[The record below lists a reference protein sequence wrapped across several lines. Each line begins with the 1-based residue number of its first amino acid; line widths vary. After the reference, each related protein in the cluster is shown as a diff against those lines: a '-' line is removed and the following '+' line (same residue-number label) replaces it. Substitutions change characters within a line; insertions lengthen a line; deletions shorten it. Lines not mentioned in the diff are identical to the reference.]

1 MSISIKLTLY
11 FICNIITICLVDLTG
26 RYFKWWPSVLN
37 FEEILIVSGFYA
49 LFYVIEDMF
58 EKYSNKEEYFHMNQL
73 LSARMERLDWLIE
86 VLAYDPDCDHPYFGD
101 YYSNPGTP
109 DDNPKVKAFKNAKEC
124 YEEIYWRA
132 CEDAGYDSWFLTR
145 IR

>member
-11 FICNIITICLVDLTG
+11 FICNIITICLVDLMG

-58 EKYSNKEEYFHMNQL
+58 EKYKGNKNETHPSPLQ
-73 LSARMERLDWLIE
+73 E
-86 VLAYDPDCDHPYFGD
+86 V
-101 YYSNPGTP
+101 
-109 DDNPKVKAFKNAKEC
+109 
-124 YEEIYWRA
+124 
-132 CEDAGYDSWFLTR
+132 
-145 IR
+145 

>member
-37 FEEILIVSGFYA
+37 FEEILMVSGFYA

-58 EKYSNKEEYFHMNQL
+58 EKHKGNKNET
-73 LSARMERLDWLIE
+73 
-86 VLAYDPDCDHPYFGD
+86 HP
-101 YYSNPGTP
+101 SP
-109 DDNPKVKAFKNAKEC
+109 
-124 YEEIYWRA
+124 
-132 CEDAGYDSWFLTR
+132 L
-145 IR
+145 